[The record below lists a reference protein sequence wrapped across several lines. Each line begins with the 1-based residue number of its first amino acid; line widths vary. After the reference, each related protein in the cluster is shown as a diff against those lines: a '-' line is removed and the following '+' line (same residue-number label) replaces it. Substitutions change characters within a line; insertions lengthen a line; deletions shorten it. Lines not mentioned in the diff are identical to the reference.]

1 MPFQKLRLL
10 DHFFPSIILAVS
22 SASKRSLLHSYHQIL
37 SKYTKEQHR
46 HILLI
51 SFSKVQ
57 QKKSIH
63 KCSHAHNNQVTHTK
77 KQAGSLFFWFL
88 CQV

>member
-22 SASKRSLLHSYHQIL
+22 SASKRSLLLSPIL
-37 SKYTKEQHR
+37 TKYTKEQHR

-57 QKKSIH
+57 LKKEHS
-63 KCSHAHNNQVTHTK
+63 QV
-77 KQAGSLFFWFL
+77 LL
-88 CQV
+88 CTQ